1 MSNDQNNDENVL
13 GEMQRVLDQQV
24 TLVQNQQNQAMK
36 ILRVSLTLA
45 GLLLTLT
52 SIAVTAFTSDITSNI
67 FVFTDILS
75 NISLTSAAFGFAVLY
90 ISVIIVGTFAV
101 IFVSAFRVLS
111 PVTGSDAG
119 GSLSVQVLY
128 PLLKSSVFL
137 NTLKLYSR
145 IFPVISLSVTELT
158 GGDQISLRPGI
169 DGDKSLEI
177 LDFDE
182 DKQIEKI
189 LKYDAGCIDKNEEL
203 IEENR
208 RLLSNVYTS
217 SVILTFIFSLLILV
231 GVVVLIPSPS

>member
-67 FVFTDILS
+67 SVFTDILS

-90 ISVIIVGTFAV
+90 TSVIIVGTFAV